1 MAKKKQQS
9 NGGLELLKPS
19 PDNPRVVGV
28 RELDGLTESLKRFG
42 DISGIVWNKRSGS
55 LVAGH
60 QRVRV
65 LTERFGEAAV
75 FDEAAGT
82 LTVGKQVY
90 PVRVVDWD
98 EETARAAM
106 IAANSPYLSGAWD
119 WKHLGTLLEQLPELA
134 DLRFD
139 ALRAEAAIVLDESPA
154 PADLKPDSDT
164 AAADKPAVHSFKLI
178 FKTAEQLAEFLEYI
192 AGYVQGGD
200 DPIEVL
206 LGLMRDGE
214 EGVVVSHEDD

>member
-42 DISGIVWNKRSGS
+42 DISGIVWNKRSGT

-65 LTERFGEAAV
+65 LTERYGEPV
-75 FDEAAGT
+75 SFDEVAGV
-82 LTVGKQVY
+82 LTVGDSTF
-90 PVRVVDWD
+90 PVRIVDWD
-98 EETARAAM
+98 DETARAAM
-106 IAANSPYLSGAWD
+106 VAANSPYLAGAWD
-119 WKHLGTLLEQLPELA
+119 WKQLGALLEQLPELA

-154 PADLKPDSDT
+154 PAGLKPDSES

-192 AGYVQGGD
+192 AAYVQDGD
-200 DPIEVL
+200 DPVDVL
-206 LGLMRDGE
+206 LDIMRERAG
-214 EGVVVSHEDD
+214 HEDD